1 MWTLLDEHDLK
12 ELLARLDTMIL
23 SISVLQGTFNL
34 NINMAILDQLKASG
48 QQIDPARRQEI
59 KYLKKRI
66 KLLKQ
71 ECAEAQR
78 RFEDLRAVRV
88 DGGNTAF
95 SDQVTQARFIHGL
108 IERIEEFADEQVSAS
123 TMLEG
128 SSGAATTSAGGS
140 KISSGVQ
147 AGQEARLDVA
157 GGPPIP
163 AIHGAVMDA
172 AATADSLPSHSS
184 RSERFLRSPVEEMVI
199 LSTVESLRRSSLCSP
214 SEIVPGGYSESEGHV
229 HQPGAADIITA
240 DTEQEAPPEPECMFV
255 IHDDGTLVTEEWRQP
270 RAPPPRRHEVNGTG
284 SSAGSVTSVRNSA
297 RSSRHDSSNS
307 RSKRA

>member
-1 MWTLLDEHDLK
+1 MWMLLDEHDLK

-34 NINMAILDQLKASG
+34 NINMAIWDQLKASG
-48 QQIDPARRQEI
+48 QQIDPASRQEI
-59 KYLKKRI
+59 KYLKKHVE
-66 KLLKQ
+66 LLKR

-78 RFEDLRAVRV
+78 KYENLRAVRV
-88 DGGNTAF
+88 DGGSTAF
-95 SDQVTQARFIHGL
+95 SDQVAQARFIHGL

-123 TMLEG
+123 TMLEE

-140 KISSGVQ
+140 NISNGVR
-147 AGQEARLDVA
+147 ADQEARPEEVS
-157 GGPPIP
+157 GPPIP

-184 RSERFLRSPVEEMVI
+184 RSERFLRSPVEERVV
-199 LSTVESLRRSSLCSP
+199 LPAGETLRSSSPYSP
-214 SEIVPGGYSESEGHV
+214 SEIGPGGYSESERHV
-229 HQPGAADIITA
+229 RQPDAADIITA

-255 IHDDGTLVTEEWRQP
+255 IHGDGTLVTEEWRRP
-270 RAPPPRRHEVNGTG
+270 RAPPPRRHEANGAG
-284 SSAGSVTSVRNSA
+284 SSAGSVASMRNSA
-297 RSSRHDSSNS
+297 GSSGDDSSNS